1 MPLGRVPDDDSPAR
15 VPDPG
20 VHVKGEGFRGA
31 IDLHIRRQGASG
43 PLAAHFQAGMG
54 LLPGGAGAVED
65 QSRQVPFRQANRK
78 GIHAFRPT
86 PGQRKFHVGQV
97 EGRQFERGCLVFA
110 IRLEVVHPFEGGGFN
125 AHTLDIDQRP
135 PPGLETR
142 RLQGQGLD
150 LGQRLTPFGQAPFEA
165 MEGDAKGGVV
175 ETDGP
180 DADPGCGCLLR
191 QHPIQLVDGQSH
203 GLSLTSGRGEDEER
217 QENRQTPQ
225 SPPPAAAAN
234 RASIWGLS
242 EGRSVLVHRLPAN
255 FATEMMPHRH
265 GMMGNRE
272 FMDEEGDK
280 VPQRIMLG
288 IESSCDDTS
297 IAVLRGSQFV
307 AQFTAAQHIHAKYGG
322 VVPEFASRA
331 HQRHI
336 LPVLH
341 GVLEQAGLTLDDLD
355 GVAYTRGPGLHGS
368 LLVGSAFARSL
379 AWSRSLP
386 LWPVHHMRAH
396 VLAHWI
402 SDANPPSGPMMAL
415 TVSGGHTQLVDVRS
429 PWDLVVVGTTLD
441 DAAGEAFDK
450 VAKMIGLPY
459 PGGPH
464 VDRLAKEG
472 NPEAFAFAAPRMDGL
487 DFSFSGLK
495 TSVLRTLERD
505 GREAMEREG
514 WQADVCAS
522 LQQTIVEMLVS
533 RLEQAADQYGRTAIA
548 IQGGVS
554 ANSGLRN
561 AVQELGERR
570 GWSVHIP
577 PFKYCTDNGAMIAMA
592 GQFAAMKGAEG
603 ALSDGPRPRWPMVS
617 DQT

>member
-1 MPLGRVPDDDSPAR
+1 
-15 VPDPG
+15 
-20 VHVKGEGFRGA
+20 
-31 IDLHIRRQGASG
+31 
-43 PLAAHFQAGMG
+43 
-54 LLPGGAGAVED
+54 
-65 QSRQVPFRQANRK
+65 
-78 GIHAFRPT
+78 
-86 PGQRKFHVGQV
+86 
-97 EGRQFERGCLVFA
+97 
-110 IRLEVVHPFEGGGFN
+110 
-125 AHTLDIDQRP
+125 
-135 PPGLETR
+135 
-142 RLQGQGLD
+142 
-150 LGQRLTPFGQAPFEA
+150 
-165 MEGDAKGGVV
+165 
-175 ETDGP
+175 
-180 DADPGCGCLLR
+180 
-191 QHPIQLVDGQSH
+191 
-203 GLSLTSGRGEDEER
+203 
-217 QENRQTPQ
+217 
-225 SPPPAAAAN
+225 
-234 RASIWGLS
+234 
-242 EGRSVLVHRLPAN
+242 
-255 FATEMMPHRH
+255 
-265 GMMGNRE
+265 MGNRE
-272 FMDEEGDK
+272 FMDEEGGK
-280 VPQRIMLG
+280 VPHRIMLG

-297 IAVLRGSQFV
+297 IAVLRGSEFV

-341 GVLEQAGLTLDDLD
+341 GVLEQAGLTLDDVD

-368 LLVGSAFARSL
+368 LLVGSAVARSL

-429 PWDLVVVGTTLD
+429 PWELVVVGTTLD

-472 NPEAFAFAAPRMDGL
+472 NPAAFAFAAPRMDGL

-505 GREAMEREG
+505 GREAMERKG

-522 LQQTIVEMLVS
+522 LQHTIVEMLVS
-533 RLEQAADQYGRTAIA
+533 RLEQAADQYGRMAIA

-554 ANSGLRN
+554 ANSGLRT

-592 GQFAAMKGAEG
+592 GQFAAMKGGEG
-603 ALSDGPRPRWPMVS
+603 ALSDGPRPRWPMES
-617 DQT
+617 DQA